1 MEELYIKVEDLG
13 GVIDKYFEGKSL
25 ISVIEL
31 IGLCEDL
38 SCDLERLQ
46 EKYDDFKEQVRD
58 NYKPISQYSMY
69 GINERDFH

>member
-13 GVIDKYFEGKSL
+13 GVIDKYFKGKTL

-38 SCDLERLQ
+38 SCDLDRL
-46 EKYDDFKEQVRD
+46 EEEYEDYKNYVDD
-58 NYKPISQYSMY
+58 NYKERSPY
-69 GINERDFH
+69 GIYGVRERDFH